1 MKTVMAQWMAR
12 KLDNLGSE
20 IIATAEQHVAGGAQ
34 LDRVFS
40 MLQQPWL
47 KRLLLSIGLV
57 VMNTASSADLINLP
71 EPRLQS
77 HVAVEQALAER
88 RTTRQYSSEPVSL
101 TETAQ
106 LLWAAQGVTA
116 FGGGRTA
123 PSAGALY
130 PLVVYLVAGDVT
142 GLQQGVYRYEPK
154 RHQLRLVQPGDHRRQ
169 LAKAAYSQR
178 WMAESP
184 AWIIYSAIEKKT
196 TGKYGKRGI
205 RYIYIE
211 VGHSAQNVFLQAQA
225 LGLAAAVVGAFDDSA
240 VQEILALP
248 ANEQPLYLQPVGRK
262 ETNSAE

>member
-1 MKTVMAQWMAR
+1 
-12 KLDNLGSE
+12 
-20 IIATAEQHVAGGAQ
+20 
-34 LDRVFS
+34 
-40 MLQQPWL
+40 MLMVLRQAWL
-47 KRLLLSIGLV
+47 KRLLFSISLV
-57 VMNTASSADLINLP
+57 VMNTAYSADLISLP

-77 HVAVEQALAER
+77 DVAVEQALAER

-101 TETAQ
+101 TEAAQ
-106 LLWAAQGVTA
+106 LLWSAQGVTA

-142 GLQQGVYRYEPK
+142 GLQSGIYRYEPK

-178 WMAESP
+178 WMADSP
-184 AWIIYSAIEKKT
+184 AWLIYSAIEKKT

-205 RYIYIE
+205 RYIHIE

-240 VQEILALP
+240 VQEILDLP
-248 ANEQPLYLQPVGRK
+248 AEEQPLYLQPVGWK
-262 ETNSAE
+262 ETNSDE

>member
-1 MKTVMAQWMAR
+1 MKTVMAQWMSR

-205 RYIYIE
+205 RYIHIE